1 MKPMCKLLLTSQF
14 VRIHNKI
21 SMTVTSQQAKEAKE
35 KHPNSLA
42 TSLPCDERK
51 SQMKG

>member
-14 VRIHNKI
+14 VHVHNKI
-21 SMTVTSQQAKEAKE
+21 SMTVTFQQAKAAKE

-42 TSLPCDERK
+42 TSLLCDERK